1 MGAEIEEKKVEKE
14 ELRKL
19 FGPTIED
26 RFEKNSKQHTE
37 LLNKLNVTKHDKDKL
52 L

>member
-1 MGAEIEEKKVEKE
+1 MQLSSEIEEMKAEKE

-26 RFEKNSKQHTE
+26 RFEKNSE
-37 LLNKLNVTKHDKDKL
+37 
-52 L
+52 